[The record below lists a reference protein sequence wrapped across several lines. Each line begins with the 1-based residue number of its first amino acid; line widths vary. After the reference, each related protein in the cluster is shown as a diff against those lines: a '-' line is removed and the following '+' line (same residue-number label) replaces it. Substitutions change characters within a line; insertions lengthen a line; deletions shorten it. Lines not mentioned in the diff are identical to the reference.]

1 MLTDKI
7 KKIIKKEKIIN
18 SGQPTKLVTQI
29 MRSEKPNRNQIEK
42 KILGPI
48 QNQLNIKE

>member
-7 KKIIKKEKIIN
+7 EKIIKKGKIIN

-29 MRSEKPNRNQIEK
+29 MRSGKPNRNQIEK
-42 KILGPI
+42 K
-48 QNQLNIKE
+48 NIRPNSKPT